1 MLSRS
6 QDSAEPATM
15 TLPETRH
22 HQKWDFFPSFTDL
35 PARRW
40 ERNGRICTPL
50 SSPDRDSIA
59 LSKQTDTCQTTFNV
73 LSADKAYVRSGVV
86 QKETS
91 AAISA
96 LGLALLEAA
105 LAHQGRLLV
114 TQYLERTIMSK

>member
-1 MLSRS
+1 VTRLHSLNKPIPVKLLS
-6 QDSAEPATM
+6 T
-15 TLPETRH
+15 
-22 HQKWDFFPSFTDL
+22 
-35 PARRW
+35 
-40 ERNGRICTPL
+40 
-50 SSPDRDSIA
+50 
-59 LSKQTDTCQTTFNV
+59 V
-73 LSADKAYVRSGVV
+73 LSVDKAYVRSGVV